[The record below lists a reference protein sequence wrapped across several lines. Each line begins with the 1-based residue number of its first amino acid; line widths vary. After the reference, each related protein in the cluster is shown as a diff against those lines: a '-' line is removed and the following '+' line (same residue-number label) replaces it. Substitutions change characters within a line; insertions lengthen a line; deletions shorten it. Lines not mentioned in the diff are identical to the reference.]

1 MLNLLLFFAN
11 GRVPKWPNGADCKS
25 AGLRLPWFES
35 KPYYHV
41 FFVGWE
47 EVNSVIQMRMKKGE
61 SVERALKR
69 LKKVMDKEGLLKQ
82 LRNNRYYEKP
92 CVKLRLKSA
101 RARIRLSLI
110 HI

>member
-1 MLNLLLFFAN
+1 MVGYRSGQPGQTVNLLAYAFLGSNPSPTTISF
-11 GRVPKWPNGADCKS
+11 
-25 AGLRLPWFES
+25 
-35 KPYYHV
+35 
-41 FFVGWE
+41 GWE

-92 CVKLRLKSA
+92 CVKTRLKSA
-101 RARIRLSLI
+101 RARIRSRSRRAMREMG
-110 HI
+110 